1 MTVTD
6 SSEESEMVFCSSCG
20 KAVAPGARFC
30 AGCGTPVG
38 PPVGTVPQQIQMGG
52 GAAPKYGTP
61 LGKNGMPQPVTLLP
75 TQALEL
81 PGALN
86 RCYLGLGWAAK
97 GGRNLDLDASAAV
110 FSEGACVDLVC
121 FSQLRD
127 SLGVKG
133 QSTVVHTGDI
143 LSGDLKSSPSPGR
156 DLERIYFDLYKL
168 PQHVTTIT
176 LIINVFTD
184 GATFAD
190 LERATCRV
198 VNADTEQELGRFEM
212 QNLKGNGLVFGQLVR
227 QGKSSPWPGK
237 RQAKEWRYVALGMA
251 RQGRTA
257 SDIVSQ
263 LSAEAKVPVPGPQG
277 YQGAAKPPTKTVAH
291 KPSASRVSPGMVAAT
306 GVGVAAGAAI
316 FTAVALDQGM
326 LGGEGGQIS
335 GAMADLSSID
345 LPDLPDPD
353 IDLAPVGEALSG
365 LGEMGGEVT
374 ILASV

>member
-1 MTVTD
+1 
-6 SSEESEMVFCSSCG
+6 MVFCSNCG
-20 KAVAPGARFC
+20 GAVAPGVRFC
-30 AGCGTPVG
+30 AGCGTSVG
-38 PPVGTVPQQIQMGG
+38 PPVGAVPQQIQMGG

-110 FSEGACVDLVC
+110 FSQGACVDLVC

-133 QSTVVHTGDI
+133 QSTVVHTGDV

-227 QGKSSPWPGK
+227 NADACPECHGKGCNFCKGKS
-237 RQAKEWRYVALGMA
+237 QAKEWRYVALGMA

-263 LSAEAKVPVPGPQG
+263 LSAEAKVPAPGPQG
-277 YQGAAKPPTKTVAH
+277 YQGATKPPTKTVAH

-345 LPDLPDPD
+345 MPDLPDPD

-374 ILASV
+374 RLAV